1 MAITITEKTIT
12 TVKDAEIGELSNTA
26 GRNAK

>member
-1 MAITITEKTIT
+1 MAIIISKKTIT
-12 TVKDAEIGELSNTA
+12 TVKDAEKSELSNTA